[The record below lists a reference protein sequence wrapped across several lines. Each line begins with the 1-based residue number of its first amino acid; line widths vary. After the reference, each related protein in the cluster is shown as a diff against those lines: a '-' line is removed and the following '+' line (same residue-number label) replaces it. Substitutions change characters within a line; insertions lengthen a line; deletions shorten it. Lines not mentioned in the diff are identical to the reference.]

1 MFLTM
6 DGVSGGE
13 WVETEEDEDRHG
25 RERTDPTVQLVMDCG
40 TKPRTHTQNTEST
53 LHVS

>member
-25 RERTDPTVQLVMDCG
+25 RERTEPAVQLVMAYG
-40 TKPRTHTQNTEST
+40 KRKHSVKI
-53 LHVS
+53 LFIL